1 MSQSQATHDIKKH
14 PCFSADAHGKFGR
27 IHLPVSPVCNIQ
39 CRFCKRGFNKDE
51 RRPGVSRALLT
62 PEAAVGVLDRAVKL
76 CPELTVVG
84 IAGPGD
90 TLAGSYAL
98 ETFRLVHERYPNLIK
113 CLSTN
118 GLLLKEKIDGLMKV
132 GVRTITVT
140 INAIEVKI
148 LTKICSHIVY
158 NGQYITGEMAARWLV
173 LAQLA
178 GVEQA
183 VSLGV
188 TVKVNTVLIPGIND
202 HHIGDIAKTAANA
215 GAAFINIIPLIPE
228 HEFRNHRQPDSQE
241 IKAARRI
248 AGEYLPVIRHCQQCR
263 ADACGIPG
271 GKIDF
276 AQMLYNERLVA
287 SNSRFIR

>member
-1 MSQSQATHDIKKH
+1 MSQGQVTHDIKKH
-14 PCFSADAHGKFGR
+14 PCFSAEAHGKFGR

-90 TLAGSYAL
+90 TLAGDYAL
-98 ETFRLVHERYPNLIK
+98 ETFRLVHERYPSLIK

-118 GLLLKEKIDGLMKV
+118 GLLLKEKIDGLVKA
-132 GVRTITVT
+132 GVRAITVT
-140 INAIEVKI
+140 INAVEVKI
-148 LTKICSHIVY
+148 LAKVCSHIVY

-178 GVEQA
+178 GIEKA
-183 VSLGV
+183 VDLGV

-228 HEFRNHRQPDSQE
+228 HEFRNHRSPDCLE
-241 IKAARRI
+241 VNAARMS
-248 AGEYLPVIRHCQQCR
+248 AEKYLPVIRHCQQCR

-276 AQMLYNERLVA
+276 AEVLYDKREIVPNISALR
-287 SNSRFIR
+287 

>member
-1 MSQSQATHDIKKH
+1 MSQCKGDHDIAKH
-14 PCFSADAHGKFGR
+14 PCFSAEAHGKFGR

-51 RRPGVSRALLT
+51 NRPGVSRALLA
-62 PEAAVGVLDRAVKL
+62 PEDAVGVLDRAVAL

-90 TLAGSYAL
+90 TLAGDYAL
-98 ETFRLVHERYPNLIK
+98 ETFRLVHARYPNLIK

-118 GLLLKEKIDGLMKV
+118 GLLLKEKIDGLVKA

-140 INAIEVKI
+140 INAVEVKT
-148 LTKICSHIVY
+148 LARICSHIMH
-158 NGQYITGEMAARWLV
+158 NGQYITGEMAARWLI

-178 GVEQA
+178 GIDKA

-202 HHIGDIAKTAANA
+202 QHIGEIAKTAAHA

-228 HEFRNHRQPDSQE
+228 HEFRNHRPPDCRE
-241 IKAARRI
+241 LKAARRI
-248 AGEYLPVIRHCQQCR
+248 AGAYLPVINHCQQCR

-271 GKIDF
+271 GTTDF
-276 AQMLYNERLVA
+276 AAMLYDRRAVE
-287 SNSRFIR
+287 SCQ